1 MGSIDERS
9 LSELEMVTA
18 LGRQIRSDEKLGDRQ
33 NQESLY
39 QYMPKFMWLLR
50 DFTLNIEDERH
61 NKLTPTQYLENCLAE
76 EGKYA
81 HDDSKKIKKSITN
94 YFKERECMTLVRP
107 VNEERDL
114 QRLNTLPDFSL
125 RAEFQQGVKKLR

>member
-1 MGSIDERS
+1 
-9 LSELEMVTA
+9 
-18 LGRQIRSDEKLGDRQ
+18 
-33 NQESLY
+33 
-39 QYMPKFMWLLR
+39 MPKFMWLLR
-50 DFTLNIEDERH
+50 DFTLNIEDEHHR
-61 NKLTPTQYLENCLAE
+61 KLTPTQYLENCLAE
-76 EGKYA
+76 EGNYS

-125 RAEFQQGVKKLR
+125 RAEFQQGVKTLRDKILTSTGPKTYEG